1 MSGEIK
7 VSVIIPV
14 YQVEMYLERAVD
26 SVLAQT
32 LPEIEMILVDDGSED
47 ASPQIC
53 DRYAEEYPDRVKV
66 IHKDNQGLG
75 LARNSGL
82 ELARGEYVAFLD
94 SDDTVEPEMYEEL
107 YAKAVEGQYDIVMC
121 DVQIQYVEENRN
133 SVVST
138 YSGKEIDLPD
148 YIANGNNITYSVN
161 KLFRRSIWENVRYE
175 RMLFEDIALIPA
187 LVTHY
192 PNIGYI
198 PKPFYNYFR
207 RPNTL
212 STSQTGNMV
221 DILRA
226 FRLFLDTSN
235 RAYREEVVYCTA
247 KQLYWNMTQSR
258 VLFQADF
265 IGLLKEYEADF
276 RLNSYIARD
285 KRIRKILDFLQK
297 DVIPE
302 TFICVHFGREVPE
315 EYFEDLRVSF
325 PGARLIDADESA
337 FPAGEFPASV
347 RSALEEGQ
355 TAFAEEYAALKLLAE
370 EGGIVLTPES
380 RARLPLKSLR
390 LSHIFFGF
398 EDEDELTTG
407 CFGALPGHYVIRA
420 LLDTYETET
429 IFNKAR
435 LPLKDRLRDF
445 LLLHFGLK
453 VNGRKQLLAHDIQI
467 CLPSILAYDM
477 KDGENCCKKAVYPVP
492 EGYELVS
499 DKVLRMWSNRL
510 LENWNLYKQ
519 ALNGKKPTAVPPP
532 LANGG
537 ITPEQLDR
545 ELDERTREVM
555 AAYENSTSW
564 RITRPLRAIRQFF
577 RKRRVHS

>member
-1 MSGEIK
+1 
-7 VSVIIPV
+7 
-14 YQVEMYLERAVD
+14 
-26 SVLAQT
+26 
-32 LPEIEMILVDDGSED
+32 MIW
-47 ASPQIC
+47 
-53 DRYAEEYPDRVKV
+53 
-66 IHKDNQGLG
+66 
-75 LARNSGL
+75 
-82 ELARGEYVAFLD
+82 
-94 SDDTVEPEMYEEL
+94 T
-107 YAKAVEGQYDIVMC
+107 
-121 DVQIQYVEENRN
+121 
-133 SVVST
+133 
-138 YSGKEIDLPD
+138 
-148 YIANGNNITYSVN
+148 
-161 KLFRRSIWENVRYE
+161 
-175 RMLFEDIALIPA
+175 
-187 LVTHY
+187 
-192 PNIGYI
+192 
-198 PKPFYNYFR
+198 
-207 RPNTL
+207 
-212 STSQTGNMV
+212 
-221 DILRA
+221 
-226 FRLFLDTSN
+226 
-235 RAYREEVVYCTA
+235 
-247 KQLYWNMTQSR
+247 
-258 VLFQADF
+258 
-265 IGLLKEYEADF
+265 
-276 RLNSYIARD
+276 
-285 KRIRKILDFLQK
+285 
-297 DVIPE
+297 
-302 TFICVHFGREVPE
+302 
-315 EYFEDLRVSF
+315 
-325 PGARLIDADESA
+325 
-337 FPAGEFPASV
+337 
-347 RSALEEGQ
+347 
-355 TAFAEEYAALKLLAE
+355 
-370 EGGIVLTPES
+370 
-380 RARLPLKSLR
+380 ARLPLKSLR